1 MIARRPSIAIPT
13 ELLADLCRKHRVRSL
28 CLFGS
33 AVTPDFDPTRSDL
46 DFLVEFGPLSPEDH
60 SGAYFGLLDDL
71 RTMFGRPVDLAE
83 VGALRNPYFRAA
95 VESSKVPLYAAA

>member
-1 MIARRPSIAIPT
+1 MIARRPSIAIPSERLT
-13 ELLADLCRKHRVRSL
+13 DLCRTRKVRSL
-28 CLFGS
+28 WLFGS
-33 AVTPDFDPTRSDL
+33 AVTPDFDPIKSDL
-46 DFLVEFGPLSPEDH
+46 DFLVEFEPLSPEDH
-60 SGAYFGLLDDL
+60 SDAYFGLLDDL